1 MKKEST
7 LKIFSDYI
15 KQYRFGIILFVLS
28 LLICL
33 LVFTLYSLETEAV
46 LYSFGLSLAMFLTVG
61 TVRFVFYAK
70 RYRERKNLLSNIR
83 LLSGSMPKAETPM
96 ERDYQD
102 MINTLKHDLDSEL
115 TQRDSL
121 LQDNIEY
128 YTTWVHQIKI
138 PISVMQM
145 ILQGEDTQEHHEL
158 SSQLFR
164 IEQYVE
170 MVLNYSRLGGSSDFV
185 FKSYDID
192 AIIKQAVHK
201 YAPQFIRK
209 HIGLRYDPVSIEI
222 VTDAK
227 WLSFILEQL
236 LSNAVKYT
244 EQGTVTITV
253 SEDKILSIADTGIGI
268 AKEDLPRI
276 FEKGYTG
283 YNGRENKKSTGIG
296 LYLCKLTSDRLSHK
310 ISVESVAGQGSV
322 FSVDLN
328 RYELDAE

>member
-1 MKKEST
+1 MKKESIV
-7 LKIFSDYI
+7 KIFADYI

-28 LLICL
+28 LLICF

-61 TVRFVFYAK
+61 SVRFVFYAK
-70 RYRERKNLLSNIR
+70 RYRERKNLLLNIR

-96 ERDYQD
+96 EQDYQD

-158 SSQLFR
+158 LSQLFR

-192 AIIKQAVHK
+192 TIIKQAVHK

-227 WLSFILEQL
+227 WLSFMLEQL

-244 EQGTVTITV
+244 EQGTVIITV

-283 YNGRENKKSTGIG
+283 YNGRENKKSTGLG
-296 LYLCKLTSDRLSHK
+296 LYLCKLTADRLSHK

-322 FSVDLN
+322 FLVDLN
-328 RYELDAE
+328 RYKLEAE

>member
-7 LKIFSDYI
+7 VKIFADYI

-28 LLICL
+28 LLICF
-33 LVFTLYSLETEAV
+33 LVFTLYSLEAEAV

-96 ERDYQD
+96 EQDYQD
-102 MINTLKHDLDSEL
+102 MISTLKHDLDSEL

-227 WLSFILEQL
+227 WLSFMLEQL

-244 EQGTVTITV
+244 QQGTVTITV

-296 LYLCKLTSDRLSHK
+296 LYLCKLTADRLSHK

-328 RYELDAE
+328 RYELEAE